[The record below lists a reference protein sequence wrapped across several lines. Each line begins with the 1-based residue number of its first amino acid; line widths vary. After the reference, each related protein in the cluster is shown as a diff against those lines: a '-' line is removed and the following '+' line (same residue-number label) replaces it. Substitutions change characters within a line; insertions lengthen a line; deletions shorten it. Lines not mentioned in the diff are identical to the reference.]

1 MEMGNTEL
9 MLKHRLHHPQEEA
22 CHSWQPTCSGEHLR
36 ASWGALPGRPAQADS
51 DPRVLIS
58 CPTADLFWGQL
69 AVSSSSPLG
78 ETPPAYA
85 QGDSSPVHFP
95 KAAPFSLACC
105 HCVGNENSSYRIWCI
120 KQSSF
125 TGESNM
131 KWFYFPTATAFS
143 SAMFIDAVPSPPP
156 NPIPWEQLRQILRF
170 PSLSEIKSPVQSNG
184 V

>member
-1 MEMGNTEL
+1 MRCLRNLRKFRDNEWKWGTQSWFWSIDSITPRR
-9 MLKHRLHHPQEEA
+9 KHVIPGGPRAPGSTSGPHEVPFLGHLLRLTP
-22 CHSWQPTCSGEHLR
+22 
-36 ASWGALPGRPAQADS
+36 
-51 DPRVLIS
+51 DPRVLIA

-69 AVSSSSPLG
+69 AVSSSSPSG
-78 ETPPAYA
+78 ETPPAYS

-143 SAMFIDAVPSPPP
+143 SAVFIDAVPSPPP
-156 NPIPWEQLRQILRF
+156 IP
-170 PSLSEIKSPVQSNG
+170 SPENNSG
-184 V
+184 RS